1 MCSIILNI
9 TDVTGQASNGKNF
22 VISSALYTYIEYVI
36 GANMYLVI
44 FYVLSH
50 NILSQS
56 SGCFWKC
63 YRNSRCRCWYNV
75 LPKILGGLL
84 YAYLY
89 PPYAADDVSGELW
102 QFLSAIHDKGDALTF
117 FE

>member
-9 TDVTGQASNGKNF
+9 TEITGQASNGKNL
-22 VISSALYTYIEYVI
+22 VISSGLYTYVEYVI

-44 FYVLSH
+44 FCVLSH

-56 SGCFWKC
+56 SSCFWKC
-63 YRNSRCRCWYNV
+63 YRNSRCRCLYNV

-84 YAYLY
+84 YAYLH

-102 QFLSAIHDKGDALTF
+102 QLSAIHDKGDCLTF

>member
-1 MCSIILNI
+1 M
-9 TDVTGQASNGKNF
+9 QHK
-22 VISSALYTYIEYVI
+22 
-36 GANMYLVI
+36 
-44 FYVLSH
+44 LSTF
-50 NILSQS
+50 IVQW
-56 SGCFWKC
+56 FAQ
-63 YRNSRCRCWYNV
+63 
-75 LPKILGGLL
+75 ILGGLL